1 MKISKIIKGIMG
13 LGIVGGTAYL
23 AYKVGEVNGEINE
36 RYRED
41 DIENIED
48 DVEDKFTYDEPDDGC
63 IAPFKH
69 HDIPKER
76 EKVSSESARDKNA
89 IKPETNLSSGNKRRF
104 APLNSLSVVPPFTAK
119 GLLLYSIGNGYISNK
134 YIRNYLN
141 VDATKAAEIIADF
154 QKAGYIAKMA
164 GNYRCPVNLKFHEL
178 LDLIRENSEN

>member
-23 AYKVGEVNGEINE
+23 AYKVGEANGEINE

-41 DIENIED
+41 DIENTED
-48 DVEDKFTYDEPDDGC
+48 DVEDEFTYDEPDDGC

-69 HDIPKER
+69 HDIPKEQ
-76 EKVSSESARDKNA
+76 EKVSSEGAYDENA

-134 YIRNYLN
+134 YIRNYLD

-154 QKAGYIAKMA
+154 QKAGYIGEMA